1 MHAEVFAAFAAFD
14 GMAGASRSQQ
24 QVTKCYSLPWDRL
37 HGSGLTQTHLFFSPS
52 PVRHVWL
59 PDVKQKRRRNRKLN
73 INSNEAFERNK
84 RQIENFA
91 CRLSDQ
97 LSVCLS
103 VSFWTVLH
111 CSTPPHFKLTHKLL
125 HKLHLTH
132 LTLRLLISV
141 HTQQFP
147 SQFLPSLK
155 QPNLTT
161 KQNNAAAEQVT
172 NKSKAPQ
179 PTSASIYSWPRSQ
192 TTGDCVT
199 LLEAQGAAV
208 RHCLLPAQPM
218 IQPQA
223 QPQPQGLT
231 GGSHHHHHP
240 GSRGQTRYSRTNSGG
255 GATYQTVFL
264 V

>member
-1 MHAEVFAAFAAFD
+1 M
-14 GMAGASRSQQ
+14 
-24 QVTKCYSLPWDRL
+24 
-37 HGSGLTQTHLFFSPS
+37 
-52 PVRHVWL
+52 RHVWL

-73 INSNEAFERNK
+73 INSNEAFERNRGRLK
-84 RQIENFA
+84 TLHAVFQIN
-91 CRLSDQ
+91 CLSC
-97 LSVCLS
+97 LSVCLILDRFALQHS
-103 VSFWTVLH
+103 
-111 CSTPPHFKLTHKLL
+111 STLQTD
-125 HKLHLTH
+125 
-132 LTLRLLISV
+132 
-141 HTQQFP
+141 TQTP
-147 SQFLPSLK
+147 SQAASYSLNAPSPRLRPHPTVPLSISTEFK
-155 QPNLTT
+155 TTKPDDKT

-172 NKSKAPQ
+172 NKSKASP
-179 PTSASIYSWPRSQ
+179 PTSASIYSWLRSQ

-208 RHCLLPAQPM
+208 RHCLLPVQPM

-231 GGSHHHHHP
+231 GGSHHHHHLP